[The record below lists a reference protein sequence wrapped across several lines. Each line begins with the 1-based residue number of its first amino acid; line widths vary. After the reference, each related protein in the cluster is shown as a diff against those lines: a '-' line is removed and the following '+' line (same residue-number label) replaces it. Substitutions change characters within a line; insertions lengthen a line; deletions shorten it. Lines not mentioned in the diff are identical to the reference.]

1 MSSVEW
7 TTPEA
12 RMLAELADV
21 ARAKGLKSVTVDV
34 PTTHLAQPHER
45 FSFEL
50 GELPRVAPSGPTLLP
65 ISRPIPGGTDAAAK
79 AKKLEEFRLAV
90 ECAHIHGYPNPA
102 DYGLEEGDVT

>member
-1 MSSVEW
+1 MSSVEL
-7 TTPEA
+7 TSDEA
-12 RMLAELADV
+12 RLLSEIADV
-21 ARAKGLKSVTVDV
+21 ARAKGLTSVEMSTS
-34 PTTHLAQPHER
+34 HGFINLK
-45 FSFEL
+45 L